1 MMPEL
6 ISSSTRRAIVGMG
19 ATGRSVA
26 RFWQSRG
33 LHFEVFDTRVSLA
46 EDFELRR
53 ELSNVMC
60 HFGDIDE
67 TALDAIDLAVVSP
80 GIALSH
86 PWVRRLQDK
95 GAQICGDVD
104 LFVNEIDVPVVG
116 ITGSNGKSTVTSMV
130 GQLLTH
136 CGQSVAVGG
145 NLGTPALELLDSSID
160 IAVLELSSF
169 QLERAGKL
177 NLAAATVL
185 NLSEDHLDR
194 HQTMPL
200 YHLAKHR
207 IFLGAEAVVVNCQDP
222 LTLPINAGSATLVAW
237 RLCDPDFNQ
246 FGLRE
251 VDGED
256 WICFGFE
263 PLARRKDIPLV
274 GEHNVANAIVSLSI
288 GHALGFPL
296 SNLVSGLAHLTGL
309 PHRCERVADL
319 DGVIF
324 VDDSKAT
331 NTAATCSAIAGIKN
345 GRNLVLIAGGQGK
358 NQDFSV
364 LRDPITRFCKQVI
377 LMGEAA
383 SEIAGALSPNT
394 VVTRANSMSEAVD
407 QAMVAASSGDAVLL
421 SPACASFDMFENYE
435 ERGRAFQASITAMI
449 GGTTS

>member
-1 MMPEL
+1 MPEL

-263 PLARRKDIPLV
+263 PLARRKDISLV

>member
-1 MMPEL
+1 MPEL

-26 RFWQSRG
+26 RFWRSRG
-33 LHFEVFDTRVSLA
+33 LHFEVFDTRASLA
-46 EDFELRR
+46 DDFELRR
-53 ELSNVMC
+53 ELPDITFRC
-60 HFGDIDE
+60 GDIDE

-80 GIALSH
+80 GIAMSH

-95 GAQICGDVD
+95 GAQICGDID
-104 LFVNEIDVPVVG
+104 LFVDEVDVPVVG

-130 GQLLTH
+130 GQLLTQ

-145 NLGTPALELLDSSID
+145 NLGIPALELLDPSID

-169 QLERAGKL
+169 QLERSGKL

-222 LTLPINAGSATLVAW
+222 LTLPINAGNATMVAW
-237 RLCDPDFNQ
+237 RLRDPDFNQ

-251 VDGED
+251 TEGED
-256 WICFGFE
+256 WICYGFE
-263 PLARRKDIPLV
+263 QLARRKDIPLV

-296 SNLVSGLAHLTGL
+296 PNLVSGLAHLKGL
-309 PHRCERVADL
+309 PHRCERVAES
-319 DGVIF
+319 DGVVF

-331 NTAATCSAIAGIKN
+331 NAAATFAAIAGIQN

-364 LRDPITRFCKQVI
+364 LRDPIARFCKHVI
-377 LMGEAA
+377 LMGEAS
-383 SEIAGALSPNT
+383 SEIGDALPPNA
-394 VVTRANSMSEAVD
+394 VVTLANSMSEAVE
-407 QAMVAASSGDAVLL
+407 QAMAAASSGDAVLL
-421 SPACASFDMFENYE
+421 SPACASFDMFDNYE
-435 ERGRAFQASITAMI
+435 ERGRAFQASVTAMTE
-449 GGTTS
+449 GATL

>member
-1 MMPEL
+1 MPEL

-53 ELSNVMC
+53 ELFNVMC

>member
-1 MMPEL
+1 MPEL

-26 RFWQSRG
+26 RFWRSRG
-33 LHFEVFDTRVSLA
+33 LQFEVFDTRASLV

-53 ELSNVMC
+53 ELSDVTC
-60 HFGDIDE
+60 HFGVIDE
-67 TALDAIDLAVVSP
+67 SALDTIDLAVVSP
-80 GIALSH
+80 GIAMSH

-95 GAQICGDVD
+95 GAQICGDID
-104 LFVNEIDVPVVG
+104 LFVDEVDVPVVG

-145 NLGTPALELLDSSID
+145 NLGIPALELLDPSID

-169 QLERAGKL
+169 QLERSGKL

-222 LTLPINAGSATLVAW
+222 LTLPINAGNATLVAW
-237 RLCDPDFNQ
+237 RLRDPDFNQ

-251 VDGED
+251 VEGED
-256 WICFGFE
+256 WICYGFE
-263 PLARRKDIPLV
+263 QLARRKDIPLV
-274 GEHNVANAIVSLSI
+274 GEHNVANAIVSLGI

-296 SNLVSGLAHLTGL
+296 SDLVSGLAKLTGL
-309 PHRCERVADL
+309 PHRCERVAESG
-319 DGVIF
+319 GVIF

-331 NTAATCSAIAGIKN
+331 NTAATCSAIAGIQN

-358 NQDFSV
+358 NQDFAV
-364 LRDPITRFCKQVI
+364 LRDPIARFCKQVI
-377 LMGEAA
+377 LIGEA
-383 SEIAGALSPNT
+383 SSDIAGALSPNT
-394 VVTRANSMSEAVD
+394 AVSHANSMSDAVG
-407 QAMVAASSGDAVLL
+407 QAMATASSGDAVLL
-421 SPACASFDMFENYE
+421 SPACASFDMFESYE
-435 ERGRAFQASITAMI
+435 ERGRAFQASVAAMT
-449 GGTTS
+449 GGTSS